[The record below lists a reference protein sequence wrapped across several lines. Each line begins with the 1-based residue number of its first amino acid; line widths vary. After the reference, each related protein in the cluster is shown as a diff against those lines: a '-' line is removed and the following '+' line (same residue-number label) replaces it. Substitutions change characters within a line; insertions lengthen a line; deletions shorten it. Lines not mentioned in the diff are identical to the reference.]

1 MTRQLAEPLVERLI
15 DAFPQT
21 PMRTQ
26 TASIYTRM
34 LGDLDGPA
42 AERVVDNLIASSPTF
57 PTVAAIR
64 NAVAEEV
71 LAIPTALEAYASI
84 FDRDGAK
91 EVHEL
96 TRRVADLFGGFYNVR
111 TSESPSIT
119 RAQFLKTYAEMRD
132 EQIRSANLRG
142 LRAA

>member
-1 MTRQLAEPLVERLI
+1 MTRQLAQPLVERLI

-26 TASIYTRM
+26 TASIYVRM
-34 LGDLDGPA
+34 LGDLDGAA
-42 AERVVDNLIASSPTF
+42 AERVVDGLIASSPTF
-57 PTVAAIR
+57 PTVAEIR

-71 LAIPTALEAYASI
+71 LAIPTAHEAYASI
-84 FDRDGAK
+84 FDRDRAA
-91 EVHEL
+91 EIHEL
-96 TRRVADLFGGFYNVR
+96 TRRVADLFGGFYNLR
-111 TSESPSIT
+111 TSDSPSIT
-119 RAQFLKTYAEMRD
+119 RAQFLKTYTELRD